1 MRKKGKSGRSIGK
14 PGRNEELRNLEEGL
28 PRLIEE
34 NWKRAARSYQATSGV
49 GCDGFHSKAPP
60 DLLKETMRTCFLRS
74 LSSVGEMAGIKLARD
89 VLFDSEELHERTL
102 YRASAHL
109 DSFGGS
115 RCVRLRCRDGRKA
128 IVLVEC
134 Y

>member
-14 PGRNEELRNLEEGL
+14 LGRNEELRNLEEGL

-60 DLLKETMRTCFLRS
+60 DLSKETMRTCFLRS
-74 LSSVGEMAGIKLARD
+74 LSSVGEMAA
-89 VLFDSEELHERTL
+89 SSLHEMFFLIPKNFTSERPTALLPTL
-102 YRASAHL
+102 IRSVGVVACA
-109 DSFGGS
+109 
-115 RCVRLRCRDGRKA
+115 
-128 IVLVEC
+128 
-134 Y
+134 